1 MEQQEGFFQELKQI
15 YDIKIPIPKPSVIQ
29 QEHPQKFL
37 FYFDLTNTQRY
48 SNEMSKL
55 AINNSKERQ
64 WKGGQIFQFQFNNQ
78 KREQQSIFCYYF
90 NNLLQD
96 DEQQINI
103 NNLLRFRMFFQEFIK
118 TQNNIQ
124 IKFVFHFLRKNQNDK
139 QFEDLIINCIYQ
151 ILDGS
156 FEKLSDIICVY
167 NRENEEDM
175 NYCKISSKKIHFN
188 KSKLQDKI
196 DISYI
201 ILLDEF
207 LNYFQNKLGVPNW
220 IGFICYKYVQ
230 SQVDVVLKEFEKELL
245 QLYKDI
251 LLMIEFPVN
260 LNNQIDSNQN
270 VSQYLDKLKTLISD
284 ICIILNEQN
293 FYDMALQFK
302 KVIHINREKMI
313 QYLNTIVKENTEF
326 EIYLKINQKDKQP
339 NQVFNQ
345 LLQFQFQLHKSD
357 IEILEKLKMYQYNE
371 DVIKKTLFR
380 IKLDINQQFKQFD
393 LYLPQ
398 SLAYVK
404 RIIPQQQNINL
415 DKPHVFVFGMA
426 RVGKS
431 TFLNIVNDPEN
442 IIITQHKKFD
452 VKVKNNKILL
462 SHSNGSQTFQ
472 TENLEIG
479 DFIFVDTP
487 GLHDTYYINR
497 GINHFN
503 IFNSIT
509 RVSQQIILLMIDGE
523 QLQTT
528 KNDLIDSIT
537 IINNML
543 GKQKDEHLE
552 NFIIPVFTKIRNAST
567 IEEIIIKWQTET
579 MKDIT
584 DQKQLK
590 ILNIIK
596 KALDQENYIKIYQ
609 AECYEIHEEV
619 QQLESEIKKLEAQY
633 IDLDEEKVEDRQAL
647 KAQIKLKRQKLKDL
661 RQENLF
667 LKKIQNIRED
677 VLEKC
682 QNLLQRRE
690 EILQENQDI
699 VLNFE
704 FQLTPE
710 LKQHIDK
717 LLPHRTKFYQHHLT
731 IITNNLI
738 ATMLFD
744 DSISINDKVSELY
757 KLNNMKIDRI
767 SDIPGNLISCEI
779 QNQIKE
785 LDCIKNIMKI
795 SDETMDPQ
803 KVDFKYFLTQCRIL
817 FEPITDSASIHHEG
831 TEILYYSWKKL
842 GDIKKIGWL
851 IPTVFVACYLIPA
864 ISISAVCELVRKS
877 VFVSDIENEKQ
888 EKLKFLKIQK
898 NYETLVKIGSR

>member
-15 YDIKIPIPKPSVIQ
+15 YDIKIPIPAIQ
-29 QEHPQKFL
+29 QNQIQKFL

-103 NNLLRFRMFFQEFIK
+103 NNLLRFRIFFQEFIK

-167 NRENEEDM
+167 NIKNLENM

-188 KSKLQDKI
+188 KNYQQQKF
-196 DISYI
+196 DIQFI

-207 LNYFQNKLGVPNW
+207 LNYFQNKQGVPNW
-220 IGFICYKYVQ
+220 IGFICQQYVQ

-260 LNNQIDSNQN
+260 LNNEIKSNQN

-313 QYLNTIVKENTEF
+313 QYLNTIVQENSQF
-326 EIYLKINQKDKQP
+326 EIYLKIYSKDKSP

-345 LLQFQFQLHKSD
+345 LLQFQFQLNESD
-357 IEILEKLKMYQYNE
+357 IEIFEKLKIIYYNE
-371 DVIKKTLFR
+371 DVLKKTLFQ

-415 DKPHVFVFGMA
+415 DKPHVFVFGMT

-442 IIITQHKKFD
+442 IIITQDKKFD

-462 SHSNGSQTFQ
+462 SHSNVSQTFQ

-479 DFIFVDTP
+479 NYIFVDTP
-487 GLHDTYYINR
+487 GLHDTYDINR

-503 IFNSIT
+503 IFKSIT

-567 IEEIIIKWQTET
+567 MEQIINKWSTET

-584 DQKQLK
+584 DQKQLN

-609 AECYEIHEEV
+609 ADHYEIHEEV
-619 QQLESEIKKLEAQY
+619 QQLQSEIKKLQDQY
-633 IDLDEEKVEDRQAL
+633 FDNESLEDRQAL
-647 KAQIKLKRQKLKDL
+647 EAQIQLKKQKLKDL
-661 RQENLF
+661 SQENLF
-667 LKKIQNIRED
+667 QKKIQNIRED

-682 QNLLQRRE
+682 KNLLKRKE
-690 EILQENQDI
+690 KILQENQDI
-699 VLNFE
+699 DKSLKFE

-710 LKQHIDK
+710 LKYHIDK
-717 LLPHRTKFYQHHLT
+717 LLPHRKNFYQQLL
-731 IITNNLI
+731 NLI
-738 ATMLFD
+738 THHFIAKMLFD
-744 DSISINDKVSELY
+744 NSMSINDKDSEIFQTLV
-757 KLNNMKIDRI
+757 KKMNIL
-767 SDIPGNLISCEI
+767 SDIPKQLII
-779 QNQIKE
+779 QNIQDQINE
-785 LDCIKNIMKI
+785 LNQFNNIIIKFH
-795 SDETMDPQ
+795 DEKQDPQ
-803 KVDFKYFLTQCRIL
+803 TVDFYYFKSQLIVLLKL
-817 FEPITDSASIHHEG
+817 FTKVTFIYHDLQEFLQYRWKSLDS
-831 TEILYYSWKKL
+831 
-842 GDIKKIGWL
+842 IKKIGLL
-851 IPTVFVACYLIPA
+851 IPNICVSVFSVPIML
-864 ISISAVCELVRKS
+864 ISAMNQLFIKS
-877 VFVSDIENEKQ
+877 IFVTQKEIEKQ
-888 EKLKFLKIQK
+888 EKIKLLKVQQ
-898 NYETLVKIGSR
+898 NYVALLEKTSK